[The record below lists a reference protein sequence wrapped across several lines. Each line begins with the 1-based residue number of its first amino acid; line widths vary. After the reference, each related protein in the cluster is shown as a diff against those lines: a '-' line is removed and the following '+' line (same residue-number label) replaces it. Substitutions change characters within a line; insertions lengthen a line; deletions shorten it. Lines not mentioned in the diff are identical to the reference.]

1 MAINKTIPA
10 PPMTVGHYRDAALR
24 HFNTCKV
31 LWRYINIPN
40 TSNLKN
46 INEDFILKNVF
57 YLSGYVVECALKY
70 RYCTNCHTLTDT
82 RVESSWGFPPNKLRK
97 HFSQHSPNDKSWS
110 ESVVQDLTANSSARS
125 IPNHLNNL
133 CRGSN
138 SALPFL
144 TLNLAEE
151 LLYEM
156 QESWEPTVRYNFENN
171 GLTVNKSDIEAFFN
185 STKTLLRNL
194 SMI

>member
-1 MAINKTIPA
+1 MAISKTIPA

-31 LWRYINIPN
+31 LWRYINLPH

-46 INEDFILKNVF
+46 INEDFILKNIF

-82 RVESSWGFPPNKLRK
+82 RVESSWGFPPNRLRK
-97 HFSQHSPNDKSWS
+97 HFSQHANHDKMWS
-110 ESVVQDLTANSSARS
+110 ESVVQDLIANNSSSHS

-133 CRGSN
+133 CRGN
-138 SALPFL
+138 VLPAVRLSAV
-144 TLNLAEE
+144 EDI
-151 LLYEM
+151 LYEM

-171 GLTVNKSDIEAFFN
+171 GLIVNKSDIEAFYN
-185 STKTLLRNL
+185 STKTLLHDF
-194 SMI
+194 SII